1 MVFGL
6 CFQTASAVFFV
17 DQAAD
22 VARLPLAVFAVGGL
36 FGRQG
41 FDGLVAVH
49 EFHPLPVAPAAVFAA
64 GNPFADGVR
73 ADAAVTDF
81 AFGKFFFLFAVQVID
96 VLTHLCLAQ
105 RLLAEAGEGGVGAQV
120 FQ

>member
-1 MVFGL
+1 MMFGL

-17 DQAAD
+17 EQAAD
-22 VARLPLAVFAVGGL
+22 VARLPFAAFAVGGL

-49 EFHPLPVAPAAVFAA
+49 ECPVFAV
-64 GNPFADGVR
+64 NPPYIEGVH
-73 ADAAVTDF
+73 ADAAVADF
-81 AFGKFFFLFAVQVID
+81 AFGKFFFLFAAQVID
-96 VLTHLCLAQ
+96 VLTHLRVAQ

>member
-6 CFQTASAVFFV
+6 WCFQTASAVFFV

-22 VARLPLAVFAVGGL
+22 VARLPFAVFAVGGL

-49 EFHPLPVAPAAVFAA
+49 EFHPLPVAPAAVFAV

-73 ADAAVTDF
+73 ADAAVADF
-81 AFGKFFFLFAVQVID
+81 AFGKFFWG
-96 VLTHLCLAQ
+96 CP
-105 RLLAEAGEGGVGAQV
+105 R
-120 FQ
+120 